1 MLARAAA
8 VLPLDDA
15 AWAYEL
21 KWDGYR
27 ALARVGRG
35 ELQLT
40 SRTGRDLTAQF
51 PALGAMAGA
60 TGGREALI
68 DGEIVALDNEGKPS
82 FQRLQNRGPGASPV
96 VYVAFDLLEIDGQE
110 LLREPYARRRE
121 RLGELH
127 LAGPC
132 WRTGEW
138 QTGGGP
144 ELLELAR
151 DLGFEGVIAKRL
163 DSRYEPGRR
172 SGAWVKVRLLSG
184 GVFAI
189 GGWTRGEGNRS
200 GRIGALVLGAAIPD
214 GGLAC
219 CGKVG
224 TGFTQAVLDDLGA
237 QLASLARARSPF
249 AAGRV
254 PRGARFC
261 EPDLH
266 CRIAFA
272 EWTDEGTL
280 RQPSFKGLVE
290 GAEVGPW
297 RGPRPAGT

>member
-1 MLARAAA
+1 MLARAALS
-8 VLPLDDA
+8 LPLDDA
-15 AWAYEL
+15 AYGYEL

-27 ALARVGRG
+27 ALARVGPD

-40 SRTGRDLTAQF
+40 SRTGRDLTPEFGSLA
-51 PALGAMAGA
+51 AMAGSI
-60 TGGREALI
+60 GDHRALI
-68 DGEIVALDNEGKPS
+68 DGEVVALDDAGKPS
-82 FQRLQNRGPGASPV
+82 FQRLQNRGRGASV
-96 VYVAFDLLEIDGQE
+96 IYVAFDLLELDGKS
-110 LLREPYARRRE
+110 LLRESYEQRRARLQDLE
-121 RLGELH
+121 

-138 QTGGGP
+138 QAGGGDQM
-144 ELLELAR
+144 LELAK
-151 DLGFEGVIAKRL
+151 DVGFEGVMAKRL
-163 DSRYEPGRR
+163 DSPYEPGRR
-172 SGAWVKVRLLSG
+172 SGAWVKVRLMEE

-200 GRIGALVLGAAIPD
+200 GHIGALVLGAALED

-224 TGFTQAVLDDLGA
+224 TGFTQATLEEL
-237 QLASLARARSPF
+237 RAKLRPLERGTSPF

-261 EPDLH
+261 EPELR
-266 CRIAFA
+266 CRITFA

-280 RQPSFKGLVE
+280 RQSSFKGLVE
-290 GAEVGPW
+290 EEDVAPW
-297 RGPRPAGT
+297 RGPRPPGT